1 MVDGLE
7 PIRKMGDDYNVYEA
21 ESHRL
26 VGDRTRKIYQLADA
40 VEVQLTG
47 VSLRHRGLDLK
58 IVGVPEPGERGE
70 WPKQRERERGG
81 ERKETKGRRSEGA
94 GEKKERKRRR

>member
-1 MVDGLE
+1 
-7 PIRKMGDDYNVYEA
+7 MGDDYYLYEA

-40 VEVQLTG
+40 VEVELTG

-70 WPKQRERERGG
+70 WPRQRERERG